1 MRCCEGKLGIGNRSD
16 EHRLLTP
23 AQRAQVC
30 PSSVLSAVL
39 FCLAFL
45 PIFAGTAE
53 GSLAPDKPISQFTLQ
68 NWQSA
73 QGLPQN
79 SVISIAQTPDG
90 YLWLG
95 TEEGLARFDGVR
107 FVNFDRQNSQLDHNM
122 VQALLVDRKGTL
134 WAGTQGGGL
143 NHFDGEKFFSFGTSN
158 GLPNHAIT
166 ALFED
171 RQGSLW
177 IGTDGG
183 GLVRMQ
189 EGKFKIYDKSAGL
202 ADNSVFSITGDKE
215 GGIWAGTHD
224 GLSRLS
230 EGRFT
235 TLRIQNGLGSNFIHA
250 VKSDRQGNIWVGTSN
265 GLSRISSDGIF
276 NFTTKNG
283 LKSNG
288 IYSITEDKA
297 GTLWIGTD
305 TGGLHRFARGKIT
318 SYVDETGL
326 LGEITRSIYEDRE
339 GSLWIGTVDH
349 GLICLKQGL
358 FTTLTKK
365 DGLFSNTVLSV
376 LEDTEGTLWIGS
388 DQGLMKWKSNQAT
401 LITTKDGLPHNLVS
415 SLAQDRNGAIWV
427 GTRHGLV
434 QLKDN
439 KITTFTAESG
449 LPSDFIFCT
458 YIDRAGNLWTG
469 TRAGLSRFDG
479 GKFTTYTTKDGLS
492 NNFVL
497 CLEEDASGTLW
508 IGTFGGGLNS
518 FKDGRFHAYTT
529 RDGLSSDVISSIDC
543 DKNGTLW
550 LATNNG
556 GLNRFKAGKINTFSA
571 STVMYKDSIFQVLE
585 DSKGDL
591 WLTSNKGVF
600 RYNKKQLNDFAEGR
614 TNQISSAHYDTVDGM
629 GSRECNGGFQPAGF
643 KGKDGRLY
651 FPTTGGLAF
660 TDPNTRNSN
669 SQLQATLERVSI
681 DDRNYPLSKPL
692 VSSPGK
698 GRLEFQ
704 FTAPSFIAPE
714 KLRFRYMLEGFDK
727 DWVQAGNQRTAYY
740 TNIPHDEYH
749 FHVQVGD
756 SDGWKSEAST
766 TTITLR
772 PHFYQTT
779 VFYLLALLTIFGICG
794 GAYRVRMNQAI
805 QREQKLKVLVDQ
817 RTSALSESERQLR
830 QSRDQ
835 LEVRVQERTHEL
847 THANQTLEEEINTRR
862 QTEEQLILAK
872 NAAEAANRAK
882 SDFLANMSHEIRTP
896 INGILGMT
904 DITLST
910 NLDDEQ
916 KEYLQLVKYSADSL
930 LGIVNDILDFS
941 KIEARKLV
949 LDRTPFQLR
958 ASIDELVRSL
968 KVRTS
973 QKNLAFAW
981 RISHEV
987 PDHLIGDPLRIRQVL
1002 LNLLDNAI
1010 KFTSQG
1016 SITLNILLEQ
1026 PSETTAHVHFT
1037 VSDTG
1042 IGISE
1047 DKQKTIFEAFS
1058 QADNSSTRRYGG
1070 TGLGLTISY
1079 QLATLMGGSLWV
1091 QSKPGNGSTFHF
1103 TARLEVNESA
1113 VDPALERSFATL
1125 IPA

>member
-1 MRCCEGKLGIGNRSD
+1 MCRCKGKSGTSNQPDKHGLSLILR
-16 EHRLLTP
+16 
-23 AQRAQVC
+23 RARIYW
-30 PSSVLSAVL
+30 SAVL
-39 FCLAFL
+39 FCLVL
-45 PIFAGTAE
+45 PQIFASTAE
-53 GSLAPDKPISQFTLQ
+53 ASLAPDKPINQFTLQ
-68 NWQSA
+68 NWQYA

-79 SVISIAQTPDG
+79 SVLAIAQTPDG

-107 FVNFDRQNSQLDHNM
+107 FVKFDRQNSKLDHNM

-143 NHFDGEKFFSFGTSN
+143 NHFDGEKFVSFGASN
-158 GLPNHAIT
+158 GLPNYAIT

-171 RQGSLW
+171 HQGTLW

-183 GLVRMQ
+183 GLVCMQ
-189 EGKFKIYDKSAGL
+189 KGKFKVFDKSAGL
-202 ADNSVFSITGDKE
+202 ADNSVFSITGDQE
-215 GGIWAGTHD
+215 GGIWAGTHG

-230 EGRFT
+230 GGRFT
-235 TLRIQNGLGSNFIHA
+235 TLNLQNGLGSNVVHV
-250 VKSDRQGNIWVGTSN
+250 VKSDRQSNIWVGTSN
-265 GLSRISSDGIF
+265 GLSRVSSAGIF
-276 NFTTKNG
+276 NFTTKDG

-318 SYVDETGL
+318 SYIDEAGF

-339 GSLWIGTVDH
+339 GSLWIGTAGH
-349 GLICLKQGL
+349 GLTCLKQGL
-358 FTTLTKK
+358 FTTLTKR
-365 DGLFSNTVLSV
+365 DGLVSNTILPV
-376 LEDTEGTLWIGS
+376 LEDSEGTLWIGS
-388 DQGLMKWKSNQAT
+388 DQGLTKWKNNHAT
-401 LITTKDGLPHNLVS
+401 SITTKEGLPHNLVS
-415 SLAQDRNGAIWV
+415 SLAQDRDGAIWV
-427 GTRHGLV
+427 GTRHGLARIKNSKV
-434 QLKDN
+434 
-439 KITTFTAESG
+439 TTFTAESG
-449 LPSDFIFCT
+449 LPSDFILCA
-458 YIDRAGNLWTG
+458 YVDRTGDVWIG

-479 GKFTTYTTKDGLS
+479 QKFTTYTTKDGLS
-492 NNFVL
+492 NNFVR
-497 CLEEDASGTLW
+497 CLEEDANGTLW

-518 FKDGRFHAYTT
+518 FAGGQFHIYTT
-529 RDGLSSDVISSIDC
+529 RNGLSSNVINAIYS
-543 DKNGTLW
+543 DKDGTLW

-571 STVMYKDSIFQVLE
+571 STEMYQDSIFQILE
-585 DSKGDL
+585 GSKGYF

-600 RYNKKQLNDFAEGR
+600 RYSKKQLNDFAEGR
-614 TNQISSAHYDTVDGM
+614 AHQISSARYDTLDGM

-651 FPTTGGLAF
+651 IPTTGGLAF
-660 TDPNTRNSN
+660 TDPEAAKESSSRV
-669 SQLQATLERVSI
+669 QAILEHVSI
-681 DDRNYPLSKPL
+681 DDHNYSLSKPL
-692 VSSPGK
+692 VSPPGK

-704 FTAPSFIAPE
+704 FAAPSFIAPE

-727 DWVQAGNQRTAYY
+727 DWIQAGNGRAAYY
-740 TNIPHDEYH
+740 TNIPHGEYR

-766 TTITLR
+766 TKIMLR

-779 VFYLLALLTIFGICG
+779 AFYMLVLVTIFGICG
-794 GAYRVRMNQAI
+794 GAYRIRMDQAI
-805 QREQKLKVLVDQ
+805 QREQKLKALVDQ
-817 RTSALSESERQLR
+817 RTSALRESERQLR

-835 LEVRVQERTHEL
+835 LEVRVQERTQEL
-847 THANQTLEEEINTRR
+847 THANQALEEEINTRR

-916 KEYLQLVKYSADSL
+916 REYLQLVKYSADSL

-949 LDRTPFQLR
+949 LDRAPFQLR
-958 ASIDELVRSL
+958 ASVDELVRSL

-981 RISHEV
+981 HISHEV
-987 PDHLIGDPLRIRQVL
+987 PDHLIGDPLRLRQVL

-1026 PSETTAHVHFT
+1026 SSETTAHIHFT
-1037 VSDTG
+1037 VRDTG

-1091 QSKPGNGSTFHF
+1091 QSKPGDGSTFHF
-1103 TARLEVNESA
+1103 TARLEVNGS
-1113 VDPALERSFATL
+1113 VLDPALERQSATL
-1125 IPA
+1125 VPA